1 MFRWIKEIW
10 SGFLVGT
17 ANIIP
22 GVSGGTLLFLLGLYE
37 RTISALSKFKAGS
50 VSALLRGAW
59 GALFSNKRAENLRL
73 FTEQA
78 QALDIPFL
86 IRLGAGA
93 GAAILL
99 LSGLMMFL
107 LETQFANT
115 YAFFFGLIVLS
126 TILSVKMVKVK
137 KPLYLIHFIIGA
149 AITVAVTAA
158 FNPVN
163 DAKEK
168 SEHYRTVSE
177 AAKASELSASGEAVE
192 SAGQVKQ
199 RALLKYTG
207 RYTGK
212 ELAIAAA
219 SGAIAVCAMILPG
232 LSGSLVLV
240 LMGRYYEVISAVS
253 GLKTLQLDYIL
264 YLTIFAAGMGIGLL
278 AFARVIDLVFKRF
291 YDDTIAFL
299 IGLMAG
305 SLYALWPFKK
315 TVTMDLYEKGVDGIT
330 LTQNAV
336 VQTNINILPES
347 AVSLLLALL
356 FCGVGAAI
364 MIVLEKYNVEKNS

>member
-1 MFRWIKEIW
+1 
-10 SGFLVGT
+10 
-17 ANIIP
+17 
-22 GVSGGTLLFLLGLYE
+22 
-37 RTISALSKFKAGS
+37 
-50 VSALLRGAW
+50 
-59 GALFSNKRAENLRL
+59 
-73 FTEQA
+73 
-78 QALDIPFL
+78 
-86 IRLGAGA
+86 
-93 GAAILL
+93 
-99 LSGLMMFL
+99 
-107 LETQFANT
+107 
-115 YAFFFGLIVLS
+115 
-126 TILSVKMVKVK
+126 MVKVK

-177 AAKASELSASGEAVE
+177 AAKANELSASGEAVE
-192 SAGQVKQ
+192 SAGQAKQ
-199 RALLKYTG
+199 RTLLKYTG